1 MLLVRGAELLI
12 PALPAS
18 LIPAVGAGAANV
30 VLGVVGPLPSKTV
43 FPLRVEETTVPGAV
57 CALEGWLRAIIVQ
70 KIIAQTKTAASKDL
84 RNMVHL

>member
-1 MLLVRGAELLI
+1 LDRGAESLI

-18 LIPAVGAGAANV
+18 LMPAVGAGAANV

-43 FPLRVEETTVPGAV
+43 FPLSVGVATVPGAV
-57 CALEGWLRAIIVQ
+57 CALEGWLRAII
-70 KIIAQTKTAASKDL
+70 AQIKTAAAKDL

>member
-30 VLGVVGPLPSKTV
+30 VLGVVGPLLSKTV
-43 FPLRVEETTVPGAV
+43 FPLRVGEATVPGAV
-57 CALEGWLRAIIVQ
+57 CALEGWLRAII
-70 KIIAQTKTAASKDL
+70 AHTKTAAAKDL
-84 RNMVHL
+84 RNIAHL